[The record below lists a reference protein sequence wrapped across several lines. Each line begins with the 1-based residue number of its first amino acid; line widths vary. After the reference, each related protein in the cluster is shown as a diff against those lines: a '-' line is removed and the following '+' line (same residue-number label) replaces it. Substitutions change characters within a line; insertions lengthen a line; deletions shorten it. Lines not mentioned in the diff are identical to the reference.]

1 MHMLK
6 TAARRVAAPPTAGR
20 GSRPNQGG
28 PTLGLIA
35 ALLDALHHKGAPYC
49 YWRSGARLR
58 AVLAGEAD
66 LDLIAERTSK
76 HLVLGV
82 LAESGFKLF
91 PSVASRG
98 HPAVMSFLGHDA
110 SAGCIVHV
118 HLHLAVV
125 TGERLLRNYVLPWAP
140 AFIARAVP
148 VPAMHEVRVLDSAD
162 EAVVLAVRS
171 CVELRVSDPIA
182 LRGWR
187 KANDRFMRDQQ
198 ALSAAV
204 DQVRFHGHAVELVGK
219 DAADLLAAD
228 VYAPQWRGLGGHTR
242 RRVRQSLKEY
252 RTYNG
257 PEARVRAAWRGLTW
271 LAGGLNKRHLH
282 WPRPWSRLAPGSG
295 LVVALM
301 GVDGS
306 GKSTVV
312 AALRAWLGAEVDVM
326 PIYFGT
332 GDGRPSL
339 LLLPLKAMVPLFTRV
354 LRRKPRG
361 SSHGT
366 VSDRPPGLLF
376 SVLLAGWA
384 TVLAVEKRSK
394 LRAAHRGARRGLVV
408 IADRYPQDEIVA
420 YNDGPLLPR
429 LARVPAW
436 LRQFEARSYALAQR
450 LPPDLVIKL
459 EAPPET
465 LAMREPSMDRGV
477 IQERVDALQR
487 LRFPG
492 VQVVRVDA
500 AQPLDNVLR
509 AVKAAVWS
517 LL

>member
-1 MHMLK
+1 MLGT
-6 TAARRVAAPPTAGR
+6 TAKRMMDPPLAGR
-20 GSRPNQGG
+20 RAWPERGSPA
-28 PTLGLIA
+28 LSLIS
-35 ALLDALHHKGAPYC
+35 ALLDTLHREGMPYC
-49 YWRSGARLR
+49 YWKSAARLR

-66 LDLIAERTSK
+66 LDLVAERTGQ
-76 HLVLGV
+76 HRIARV
-82 LAESGFKLF
+82 LAESGFKPF
-91 PSVASRG
+91 PSVASRD
-98 HPAVMSFLGHDA
+98 HPAIMSFLGHDEPT
-110 SAGCIVHV
+110 GRIVHV

-148 VPAMHEVRVLDSAD
+148 VPALHGIRVLDPVD
-162 EAVVLAVRS
+162 EAVLLAVRT
-171 CVELRVSDPIA
+171 CLELRRWDPIA

-187 KANDRFMRDQQ
+187 AAQEKFARGQQSLAARVDR
-198 ALSAAV
+198 AAF
-204 DQVRFHGHAVELVGK
+204 RSRAAELLED

-228 VYAPQWRGLGGHTR
+228 VYAASWRGLGGRTR
-242 RRVRQSLKEY
+242 RCVRQALAEY
-252 RTYNG
+252 RTYG
-257 PEARVRAAWRGLTW
+257 APEARLRAAWRALHW

-282 WPRPWSRLAPGSG
+282 WPRPWSRRAPGG
-295 LVVALM
+295 GCVVALL

-306 GKSTVV
+306 GKSTTV
-312 AALRAWLGAEVDVM
+312 AAMRAWLGAEVDVM

-339 LLLPLKAMVPLFTRV
+339 LLLPLKLMVPLFTRV
-354 LRRKPRG
+354 LRRKPGG
-361 SSHGT
+361 SSHGLL
-366 VSDRPPGLLF
+366 SGRAPGPLY

-408 IADRYPQDEIVA
+408 IADRYPQDEIA
-420 YNDGPLLPR
+420 DYNDGPLLPR

-436 LRQFEARSYALAQR
+436 LRRFEARSYTLARR

-465 LAMREPSMDRGV
+465 LALREPSMNHKV
-477 IQERVDALQR
+477 IRERVDALQR

-492 VQVVRVDA
+492 ACVVRVDA
-500 AQPLDNVLR
+500 AQPLDDVLR

-517 LL
+517 ML